1 MPAGRRPCF
10 PGPCDVST
18 AKEDVT
24 APFRPAAPEA
34 LLPLPVVPR
43 GEGELMCPAGAGFR
57 PQPQPPETAYE
68 VLAHL
73 I

>member
-1 MPAGRRPCF
+1 MPAGAPASPPR
-10 PGPCDVST
+10 DAST
-18 AKEDVT
+18 DS
-24 APFRPAAPEA
+24 APFRPAASEA

-43 GEGELMCPAGAGFR
+43 EEGELMCPAGAGFR
-57 PQPQPPETAYE
+57 PQPRPPETAYE